1 MSTILLV
8 ADDDW
13 VRNDVEAALAGPG
26 TTIETLTDPR
36 LAVHTCHDLTPDLV
50 VVDMQVGS
58 MGGMA
63 VIRALKGAA
72 GSKII
77 DGAPIVLLLDRGA
90 DAFLGKRS
98 GADAWVQKPFSAQ
111 ELRAA
116 RDEATVG
123 VAG

>member
-26 TTIETLTDPR
+26 STVDTLEDPR
-36 LAVHTCHDLTPDLV
+36 LAVHRCHDLVPDV
-50 VVDMQVGS
+50 VLVDMQVGS

-72 GSKII
+72 GSELIEA
-77 DGAPIVLLLDRGA
+77 APIVLLLDRGA
-90 DAFLGKRS
+90 DAFLGRRS
-98 GADAWVQKPFSAQ
+98 GADSWVQKPFSAQ
-111 ELRAA
+111 EMRAA
-116 RDEATVG
+116 LDEAAAG
-123 VAG
+123 VSG

>member
-1 MSTILLV
+1 MPTILLV

-26 TTIETLTDPR
+26 TTIQTLADPR
-36 LAVHTCHDLTPDLV
+36 LAVNTSHDSEPALII
-50 VVDMQVGS
+50 VDMQVGS

-63 VIRALKGAA
+63 VVRALKGAA
-72 GSKII
+72 GTGLIEE
-77 DGAPIVLLLDRGA
+77 APIVLLLDRGA
-90 DAFLGKRS
+90 DIFLGKRS

-116 RDEATVG
+116 KDEAMAG